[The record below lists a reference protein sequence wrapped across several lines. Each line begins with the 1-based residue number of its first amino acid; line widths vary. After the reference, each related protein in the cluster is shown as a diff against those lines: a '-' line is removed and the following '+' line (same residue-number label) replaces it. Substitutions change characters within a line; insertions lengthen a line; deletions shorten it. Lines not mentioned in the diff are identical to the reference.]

1 VGYGGTF
8 VTDAPATLVT
18 LACGYADGYARA
30 LSNRAQVGFQ
40 GELFPLVGRVSMDVV
55 VARLPLDAAVRAG
68 DRMTLLSAEGAD
80 PHSVR
85 ATARLLDTITYE
97 VTCDLSRRVRRAF
110 V

>member
-1 VGYGGTF
+1 MPTVMPTQ
-8 VTDAPATLVT
+8 
-18 LACGYADGYARA
+18 A
-30 LSNRAQVGFQ
+30 LSNRACVGWR
-40 GELFPLVGRVSMDVV
+40 GSIHPLVGRVSMDVV
-55 VARLPLDAAVRAG
+55 VARLPLDAAVTPG
-68 DRMTLLSAEGAD
+68 DRMTLLSAEAQD